1 MNLPIFCRSPC
12 RHRRRC
18 LSPPLLWS
26 KHFAIIVTWHHTSPL
41 YIFSDMS
48 CIVDLKVWQK
58 KTREPYCV
66 YQKICWRIFE
76 QRYPPDYRGIP
87 HFFFPIFW
95 CHFKSLATLLHI
107 GQWIFKIPSSPGQ
120 AGCGRNWQISKFR
133 GGIYYFSHRPS
144 QVWYKRK
151 RSFWRYS
158 GLDFRQSHWT

>member
-1 MNLPIFCRSPC
+1 MNLRIFCRSPC
-12 RHRRRC
+12 RRRRRC

-58 KTREPYCV
+58 KLES
-66 YQKICWRIFE
+66 RIVFTK
-76 QRYPPDYRGIP
+76 RYADAPSNSDTLLDYRGIA

-151 RSFWRYS
+151 RSFWRHP

>member
-1 MNLPIFCRSPC
+1 MNLRIFCRSRC
-12 RHRRRC
+12 RRRRRRRC
-18 LSPPLLWS
+18 LLRS
-26 KHFAIIVTWHHTSPL
+26 KHFAIIVTWHDTSPL

-48 CIVDLKVWQK
+48 YIVDLKVWQK

-76 QRYPPDYRGIP
+76 QRYPPWLQGNRSFLLSYILMS
-87 HFFFPIFW
+87 
-95 CHFKSLATLLHI
+95 FKSLATLLHI
-107 GQWIFKIPSSPGQ
+107 GQWIFKIPSSPRQ

>member
-1 MNLPIFCRSPC
+1 MNLTIFCRSRC
-12 RHRRRC
+12 RRRRRC
-18 LSPPLLWS
+18 LSSPLLRS
-26 KHFAIIVTWHHTSPL
+26 KHFAIIVTWRHTCPL
-41 YIFSDMS
+41 YIFPVMS
-48 CIVDLKVWQK
+48 CIADLKVWQK

-76 QRYPPDYRGIP
+76 QRYPPWLQGNRSFLLSYILMS
-87 HFFFPIFW
+87 
-95 CHFKSLATLLHI
+95 FKSLATLLHI
-107 GQWIFKIPSSPGQ
+107 GQWIFKISSSPRQ

-133 GGIYYFSHRPS
+133 GGICYFSHRPS